1 MVIKGKLKNFY
12 ELCRVSPRIPSV
24 TLHALAKAVDSDGM
38 LELRSTA
45 VDNVY
50 VHAASCM
57 TVPEDAFE
65 YFTEDLSHVVVPESP
80 QSVLDTDPIRNTPE
94 TFRVP
99 YGADSM
105 DYGYINNDVHD
116 ASNVDLGVIQR
127 ASVNLDDALNN
138 LYVHSEPL
146 EGTLSSDP
154 SLTMDDVLKV
164 SPECSESALS
174 TAEIE
179 PLVMSKSLFTK
190 ATQLRHRTHYIKL
203 TLKDPNLSF
212 RYFYESEDNKH
223 QEGFWWLKDH
233 KNKASIQV
241 DTGFIRKHY
250 EDIVEMHEIIGRHLF
265 KKGYRKIVKN
275 LRTNELVELKDI

>member
-1 MVIKGKLKNFY
+1 MALKGKLKNFY

-24 TLHALAKAVDSDGM
+24 TLHFLVQAVDSDGM

-45 VDNVY
+45 LSTVY
-50 VHAASCM
+50 VHASSCI

-65 YFTEDLSHVVVPESP
+65 YFTEDSSHLVVPESP
-80 QSVLDTDPIRNTPE
+80 QSVLYTDPTLTTTV
-94 TFRVP
+94 TFTGPYEADRVL
-99 YGADSM
+99 YGS
-105 DYGYINNDVHD
+105 INSDVDD
-116 ASNVDLGVIQR
+116 ALSGIQK
-127 ASVNLDDALNN
+127 ASANLDDALSN
-138 LYVHSEPL
+138 LYVRSEPF
-146 EGTLSSDP
+146 EGTLSSDT
-154 SLTMDDVLKV
+154 SLTMDEVLKE
-164 SPECSESALS
+164 SPEGSESALR
-174 TAEIE
+174 TTIIE

-241 DTGFIRKHY
+241 DEGFIRKHY
-250 EDIVEMHEIIGRHLF
+250 EDIIEMHEIIGRYLF

-275 LRTNELVELKDI
+275 IRTNELVELKDT